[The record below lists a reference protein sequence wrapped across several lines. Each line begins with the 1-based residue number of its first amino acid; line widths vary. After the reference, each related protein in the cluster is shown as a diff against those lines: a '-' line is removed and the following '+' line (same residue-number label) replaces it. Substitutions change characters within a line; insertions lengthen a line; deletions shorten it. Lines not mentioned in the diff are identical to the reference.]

1 MRLSDVLSKPISE
14 TFAQVEGFLDN
25 RNLGIGKQR
34 KIEVGKVALNF
45 FCKNCGDDRTFC
57 SGDELFCI
65 GVNDQTISIDSVLK
79 CSVCSSSV
87 QIWFLIECDHDM
99 SLAAPCV
106 RIAKRSEKLS
116 NMVLF
121 SREKYGDFSELLE
134 KAHRAYRDDLG
145 AGSIVYLRT
154 ILERITIQVAE
165 VAGINLRSEKGRKKT
180 FKDLLEEVDHSRSI
194 VPHEFSANRYRLFA
208 ELSEVVHGNNE
219 EHIVLQKFDAFCRLV
234 VGVLDNVRNNAEL
247 MAAIGS
253 LGWDDDEEGTE

>member
-1 MRLSDVLSKPISE
+1 MRLSDVLSKPINE

-25 RNLGIGKQR
+25 RNLGVGKQR

-65 GVNDQTISIDSVLK
+65 GVNDHTISIDCVLK

-87 QIWFLIECDHDM
+87 QIWFLIESERIM

-134 KAHRAYRDDLG
+134 KAHRAHRDELG

-165 VAGINLRSEKGRKKT
+165 VAGIDLKRTNGRRKP
-180 FKDLLEEVDHSRSI
+180 FKDLLKEVDEKRSI
-194 VPHEFSANRYRLFA
+194 VPHEFSANGYRLFA
-208 ELSEVVHGNNE
+208 ELSDVVHGNNE
-219 EHIVLQKFDAFCRLV
+219 ENIALQKFDAFCRLV

-253 LGWDDDEEGTE
+253 LGWDDDEGGL